1 MSSISIDVVAGGN
14 IQVSGEITF
23 FTVNQALSLDFL
35 SGQQNIKINLSGV
48 TRSDSSGL
56 ALMVH
61 WLRQARQQG
70 VEMKFENI
78 PDKLLA
84 LAKVSN
90 LDEILP
96 IVYRA

>member
-1 MSSISIDVVAGGN
+1 MSSINVDIAGDGN
-14 IQVSGEITF
+14 VQVSGEITF
-23 FTVNQALSLDFL
+23 FTVNQALSLDIL
-35 SGQQNIKINLSGV
+35 SGRKNIKINFSGV

-61 WLRQARQQG
+61 WLRQAKQQG

-96 IVYRA
+96 IV

>member
-1 MSSISIDVVAGGN
+1 MSKLNVKVSNDGN
-14 IQVSGEITF
+14 VSVSGEITF
-23 FTVNQALSLDFL
+23 FTVNDALSFNVL
-35 SGQQNIKINLSGV
+35 SGKSDVVINLDGV

-61 WLRQARQQG
+61 WLREAKEKQINL
-70 VEMKFENI
+70 KFEAI
-78 PDKLLA
+78 PEKLFA

-96 IVYRA
+96 IV

>member
-1 MSSISIDVVAGGN
+1 VSKLNVEVYDSGN
-14 IQVSGEITF
+14 VSVSGEITF
-23 FTVNQALSLDFL
+23 FTINDALSFKVLTGGPDVV
-35 SGQQNIKINLSGV
+35 INLSGV

-61 WLRQARQQG
+61 WLREAKEKQINL
-70 VEMKFENI
+70 KFEAI
-78 PDKLLA
+78 PEKLFA

-96 IVYRA
+96 IV

>member
-1 MSSISIDVVAGGN
+1 MSSINVDIAGDGN
-14 IQVSGEITF
+14 VQVSGEITF
-23 FTVNQALSLDFL
+23 FTVNQALSLDIL
-35 SGQQNIKINLSGV
+35 SGRKNIKINFSGV

-61 WLRQARQQG
+61 WLRQAKQQG

-84 LAKVSN
+84 LAKVSY

-96 IVYRA
+96 IV